1 MLFEFDPLAEQKAK
15 LKVVGVGGA
24 GGNAINRMIST
35 NMEGVDFIVINTDS
49 QDLENNAAEQKIQ
62 IGSTLTKGLGAGAQS
77 TIGLE
82 AMETDR
88 EAVQTLLEGADM
100 VFITAGMGGGTG
112 TGAAPVIAQIARE
125 LDILTVGIVTLPFN
139 FEGPKRMNRG
149 LAGISEMRKTSDTLL
164 IIPNQKLMSIVDK
177 NTTLTAAF
185 HLADSIL
192 NQAAKGISDLINVH
206 GMINLDFADVETI
219 MKNMGEAIMGTGV
232 ATGEERAVLSAQQAI
247 ASPLLDNASISG
259 AQGIL
264 VNITGGKDLKLFE
277 VEEAVNKVRAEVDS
291 EAEVII
297 GSITDSSLE
306 GKMRVSI
313 VATSLDGISPEEK
326 SVVSM
331 VHRIHNRNS
340 GYLNPAINPK
350 ATNAA
355 NNDGS
360 LNSTPIYGANAL
372 KIDQDLEK
380 ENVSVEQN
388 NISIQD
394 DSLNEISLDSLD
406 YIENTKQNNQEENQ
420 QQKDVFESESHE
432 EKEKTTPQ
440 LFSEEEDVDS
450 FKQEINSEKESES
463 LIDKDDEEDF
473 EIPAFLRKQKN

>member
-35 NMEGVDFIVINTDS
+35 NMEGVDFIVINTDA

-62 IGSTLTKGLGAGAQS
+62 IGSTLTKGLGAGARS

-125 LDILTVGIVTLPFN
+125 MDILTVGIVTLPFN

-264 VNITGGKDLKLFE
+264 VNITGGKDLTLHE
-277 VEEAVNKVRAEVDS
+277 VDEATSIIFEEAGNDANIIFGAVIDPKLEEEIQVTVIATGFNNHKYKEDSDETPRITKAPQREVNRMLGEKINVSLS
-291 EAEVII
+291 EQKNIPIEMA
-297 GSITDSSLE
+297 
-306 GKMRVSI
+306 
-313 VATSLDGISPEEK
+313 PEDEK
-326 SVVSM
+326 PKPN
-331 VHRIHNRNS
+331 I
-340 GYLNPAINPK
+340 LIDDDNPV
-350 ATNAA
+350 
-355 NNDGS
+355 
-360 LNSTPIYGANAL
+360 IYGND
-372 KIDQDLEK
+372 I
-380 ENVSVEQN
+380 
-388 NISIQD
+388 
-394 DSLNEISLDSLD
+394 
-406 YIENTKQNNQEENQ
+406 
-420 QQKDVFESESHE
+420 
-432 EKEKTTPQ
+432 
-440 LFSEEEDVDS
+440 
-450 FKQEINSEKESES
+450 
-463 LIDKDDEEDF
+463 
-473 EIPAFLRKQKN
+473 EIPAFIRRQHE

>member
-1 MLFEFDPLAEQKAK
+1 MLFEFDPLAQQKAK

-35 NMEGVDFIVINTDS
+35 NMEGVDFIVINTDA

-112 TGAAPVIAQIARE
+112 TGASPVIAQIARE

-149 LAGISEMRKTSDTLL
+149 LAGISEMRKTCDTLL

-264 VNITGGKDLKLFE
+264 VNITGGKDLTLHE
-277 VEEAVNKVRAEVDS
+277 VDEATSIIFEEAGNDANIIFGAVIDPKLEEEIQVTVIATGFNNHKHREDS
-291 EAEVII
+291 DETTHI
-297 GSITDSSLE
+297 
-306 GKMRVSI
+306 
-313 VATSLDGISPEEK
+313 
-326 SVVSM
+326 
-331 VHRIHNRNS
+331 
-340 GYLNPAINPK
+340 
-350 ATNAA
+350 TNAPQREV
-355 NNDGS
+355 NRMLGEKINVS
-360 LNSTPIYGANAL
+360 LSEQKNIPIEMAPEDEKPKPNILIDDDNPVIYGND
-372 KIDQDLEK
+372 I
-380 ENVSVEQN
+380 
-388 NISIQD
+388 
-394 DSLNEISLDSLD
+394 
-406 YIENTKQNNQEENQ
+406 
-420 QQKDVFESESHE
+420 
-432 EKEKTTPQ
+432 
-440 LFSEEEDVDS
+440 
-450 FKQEINSEKESES
+450 
-463 LIDKDDEEDF
+463 
-473 EIPAFLRKQKN
+473 EIPAFIRRQHE

>member
-35 NMEGVDFIVINTDS
+35 NMEGVDFIVINTDA

-112 TGAAPVIAQIARE
+112 TGASPVIAQIARE

-149 LAGISEMRKTSDTLL
+149 LAGISEMRKTCDTLL

-264 VNITGGKDLKLFE
+264 VNITGGKDLTLHE
-277 VEEAVNKVRAEVDS
+277 VDEATSIIFEEAGNDANIIFGAVIDPKLEEEIQVTVIATGFNNHKHREDSDETPHITKVPKREENRMLGEKINVSLS
-291 EAEVII
+291 EQKNTPKEMA
-297 GSITDSSLE
+297 
-306 GKMRVSI
+306 
-313 VATSLDGISPEEK
+313 PEDEK
-326 SVVSM
+326 PKPN
-331 VHRIHNRNS
+331 I
-340 GYLNPAINPK
+340 LIDDDNPV
-350 ATNAA
+350 
-355 NNDGS
+355 
-360 LNSTPIYGANAL
+360 IYGND
-372 KIDQDLEK
+372 I
-380 ENVSVEQN
+380 
-388 NISIQD
+388 
-394 DSLNEISLDSLD
+394 
-406 YIENTKQNNQEENQ
+406 
-420 QQKDVFESESHE
+420 
-432 EKEKTTPQ
+432 
-440 LFSEEEDVDS
+440 
-450 FKQEINSEKESES
+450 
-463 LIDKDDEEDF
+463 
-473 EIPAFLRKQKN
+473 EIPAFIRRQHE